1 MLLEIVS
8 MTMFDIQIQKLFK
21 KIELC
26 LYSDHESLLF
36 FLLLEI
42 VSMTLYDIQIEKLF
56 KQYNLSEANVNK

>member
-26 LYSDHESLLF
+26 LYSDHESLF
-36 FLLLEI
+36 FLCLEI
-42 VSMTLYDIQIEKLF
+42 VSMTLFDIQIEKLF